1 MRYSAASLLFLS
13 FLMLGL
19 PYAACGQAPAFTTCI
34 GDIGSCAPGVSSINL
49 GPATVG
55 GGSFVAVKITNSG
68 SATLTINY
76 SFSSPVFA
84 FGLFNQTLPPNPLVI
99 DPGASVQT
107 FIEFLPAS
115 TGLQSGQFVSNDN
128 APGSPHVIPLSGTGV
143 TVASNDFAIM
153 LDPAGP
159 SMFTLKQGSTTTF
172 PVYVL
177 EGPQQNNPSA
187 AGGAQCSGGPAG
199 STCTLDPNF
208 FPAALASQVK
218 INVSVT
224 VPAKTGL
231 LHGPPFIWWAV
242 ALVPGLVLL
251 VCRRRRPGNFA
262 AALTV
267 SLLALAIS
275 CGGGSTAAP
284 PIVITAAVNGGAPH
298 ILTVPVS
305 GQ

>member
-1 MRYSAASLLFLS
+1 MRYSAVSFLFLS

-19 PYAACGQAPAFTTCI
+19 SYAACGQAPAFTTCI
-34 GDIGSCAPGVSSINL
+34 GEIGNCAPAASSINL
-49 GPATVG
+49 GPVTVG
-55 GGSFVAVKITNSG
+55 GGSFVPVKITNSG

-76 SFSSPVFA
+76 SFSSPAFA
-84 FGLFNQTLPPNPLVI
+84 FGLSQTLPPNPLVI

-107 FIEFLPAS
+107 FIVFSPVS
-115 TGLQSGQFVSNDN
+115 TGFQSGQFVSNDN

-143 TVASNDFAIM
+143 TVAANDFALM

-159 SMFTLKQGSTTTF
+159 SMFTLKSGSTTTF

-177 EGPQQNNPSA
+177 EGAGQSPSA
-187 AGGAQCSGGPAG
+187 AGAAQCSGGPAG

-231 LHGPPFIWWAV
+231 LHGPPFIWWAM
-242 ALVPGLVLL
+242 ALVPALVLL
-251 VCRRRRPGNFA
+251 VCRRRQPGNFA

-275 CGGGSTAAP
+275 CGGGSTAP

-298 ILTVPVS
+298 MLTVPVS
-305 GQ
+305 VQ

>member
-1 MRYSAASLLFLS
+1 MRYSAASFLFLS

-19 PYAACGQAPAFTTCI
+19 PCATYGQGPSFTTCI
-34 GDIGSCAPGVSSINL
+34 GDIGNCSPAASSINL

-55 GGSFVAVKITNSG
+55 GGSFVPVKITNSG

-76 SFSSPVFA
+76 SFSPPAFA
-84 FGLFNQTLPPNPLVI
+84 FGLSQTLPPNPLVI
-99 DPGASVQT
+99 GPGASVQT
-107 FIEFLPAS
+107 FIVFLPTS

-143 TVASNDFAIM
+143 TVAANDFAIM

-159 SMFTLKQGSTTTF
+159 SMITLKQGSTTTF

-177 EGPQQNNPSA
+177 EGGGQNPSA

-199 STCTLDPNF
+199 SSCTVDPNI
-208 FPAALASQVK
+208 FPAFASQVK
-218 INVSVT
+218 INVSVN
-224 VPAKTGL
+224 VPPKTGF

-242 ALVPGLVLL
+242 ALVPALVLL
-251 VCRRRRPGNFA
+251 VCRRGPGNFA

-267 SLLALAIS
+267 SLLALATS
-275 CGGGSTAAP
+275 CGGGSTPPAP
-284 PIVITAAVNGGAPH
+284 PIVITAGVNGSAPH
-298 ILTVPVS
+298 MLSVPVS
-305 GQ
+305 VQ

>member
-1 MRYSAASLLFLS
+1 MRYSRLFLS
-13 FLMLGL
+13 FLMMGL
-19 PYAACGQAPAFTTCI
+19 AHAAYGQAPAFTTCI
-34 GDIGSCAPGVSSINL
+34 GDIGNCAPGVSSINL

-76 SFSSPVFA
+76 SFSSSVFA
-84 FGLFNQTLPPNPLVI
+84 FGLFNQILPPNPLVI

-128 APGSPHVIPLSGTGV
+128 APGSPHVISLSGTGV
-143 TVASNDFAIM
+143 TVAANDFAIM

-159 SMFTLKQGSTTTF
+159 SIITLKQGSTTTF

-177 EGPQQNNPSA
+177 EGAGQSPSA
-187 AGGAQCSGGPAG
+187 GGAAQCSGGPAG

-242 ALVPGLVLL
+242 ALVPALVLL
-251 VCRRRRPGNFA
+251 ARRRRLSDFA
-262 AALTV
+262 AVLTV

-284 PIVITAAVNGGAPH
+284 PIVITAAEGGVSASH
-298 ILTVPVS
+298 MLTVPVS
-305 GQ
+305 VQ